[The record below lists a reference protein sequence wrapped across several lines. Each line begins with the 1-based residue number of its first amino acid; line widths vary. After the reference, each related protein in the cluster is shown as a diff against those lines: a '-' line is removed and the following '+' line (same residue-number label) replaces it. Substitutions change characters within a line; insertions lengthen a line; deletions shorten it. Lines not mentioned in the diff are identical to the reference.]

1 MSGKFHLRQ
10 WRNRLPAKAARGVGA
25 LAVAAALAA
34 APGARAAQPPDSD
47 LDPWEPVNRVI
58 FEANLQ
64 VDRFVLEPIAQV
76 YAALLPD
83 IVRTAIHGVLAN
95 LELPVSGVNALLQGD
110 MDNAARALGRFTLN
124 STFGVAGLFDVA
136 GPAGLERVDEDF
148 GQTLAVWGVESG
160 PYLVAPFIGPT
171 TLRDGA
177 GGAVDIFLDPT
188 SYALPVTGAARP
200 SFMATNVIDKR
211 AANLERFDKARHE
224 SVDLYATVRSA
235 YLQRRR
241 SMIANGRRA
250 EANAASPYVMEDEFN
265 DPFEFILE
273 E

>member
-1 MSGKFHLRQ
+1 MRRLR
-10 WRNRLPAKAARGVGA
+10 RRAPAKAARGAGA
-25 LAVAAALAA
+25 LALAAALAA
-34 APGARAAQPPDSD
+34 APGARAAQPSDSD
-47 LDPWEPVNRVI
+47 LDPYESVNRVI

-64 VDRFVLEPIAQV
+64 VDRFVLEPVAQA

-83 IVRTAIHGVLAN
+83 EVRTAVHGVLAN
-95 LELPVSGVNALLQGD
+95 LELPLSGVNALLQGD
-110 MDNAARALGRFTLN
+110 MDNAAQALGRFALN

-136 GPAGLERVDEDF
+136 ASAGLERVDEDF

-188 SYALPVTGAARP
+188 SYALPLTGAARP
-200 SFMATNVIDKR
+200 SFMAAHVIDKR
-211 AANLERFDKARHE
+211 AINLERFDKARHE
-224 SVDLYATVRSA
+224 SLDLYATVRSA

-241 SMIANGRRA
+241 SMIGHGRGA

>member
-1 MSGKFHLRQ
+1 M
-10 WRNRLPAKAARGVGA
+10 AARGVGA
-25 LAVAAALAA
+25 LAAAAALAA
-34 APGARAAQPPDSD
+34 APGAWAAQPSDAD
-47 LDPWEPVNRVI
+47 LDPFESVNRVI

-64 VDRFVLEPIAQV
+64 VDRFVLEPVAQA

-83 IVRTAIHGVLAN
+83 SVRMAIHGVLAN
-95 LELPVSGVNALLQGD
+95 LELPISSVNALLQGD
-110 MDNAARALGRFTLN
+110 MDNAAQALGRFTLN

-136 GPAGLERVDEDF
+136 GPEGLERVDEDF

-160 PYLVAPFIGPT
+160 PYLMAPFIGPT

-177 GGAVDIFLDPT
+177 GSAVDIFLDPT
-188 SYALPVTGAARP
+188 SYALPLTGAARP
-200 SFMATNVIDKR
+200 SFMAVNVIDKR
-211 AANLERFDKARHE
+211 AAHLEQVDKARHE
-224 SVDLYATVRSA
+224 SLDLYATVRSA

-241 SMIANGRRA
+241 NMIGHGLRA
-250 EANAASPYVMEDEFN
+250 ETNAASPYVMEDEFN

>member
-1 MSGKFHLRQ
+1 MNGKH
-10 WRNRLPAKAARGVGA
+10 RLPRWRGLAPPRAARGVGA

-34 APGARAAQPPDSD
+34 APGARAAQPSDRD
-47 LDPWEPVNRVI
+47 LDPWESVNRVV

-64 VDRFVLEPIAQV
+64 VDRFVLEPVAQV

-83 IVRTAIHGVLAN
+83 TVRTAIHGVLAN

-110 MDNAARALGRFTLN
+110 ADNAARALGRFTLN
-124 STFGVAGLFDVA
+124 TTFGVAGLFDVA
-136 GPAGLERVDEDF
+136 ASAGLERVDEDF
-148 GQTLAVWGVESG
+148 GQTLAVWGVGSG
-160 PYLVAPFIGPT
+160 PYLVAPFLGPT

-177 GGAVDIFLDPT
+177 GGAVDVFLDPT

-200 SFMATNVIDKR
+200 SLMAAHVIDKR
-211 AANLERFDKARHE
+211 AANLERFDKARKE

-241 SMIANGRRA
+241 NMIANGRRA
-250 EANAASPYVMEDEFN
+250 EASAASPYVMEDEFN
-265 DPFEFILE
+265 DPFEFIFDE
-273 E
+273 